1 VADQKSQDIYPPTE
15 ELDPMALDLRIKNG
29 TIVDGSGAPRY
40 RGDVGVRDGRIV
52 EVGRVGSVAERT
64 IDADGLIVAPGF
76 VDGHTH
82 MDAQVAWDPIG
93 SCSCWHGVTTVIMGN
108 CGFALAPCKPE
119 EREWF
124 ARCLTA
130 VEDIP
135 TESMMSGID
144 WTWETFPEYL
154 AHVERMP
161 KAINYGAYIGHSALR
176 MYVMGKRAL
185 DQTATPDDLRRME
198 AAVEEAIRAGAM
210 GFSSSR
216 STTHVTPDN
225 TPVPSRIAD
234 WTEVDRLVGVMGR
247 LGSGIFQ
254 VGPDISGGAAQ
265 RAFLARLKR
274 VALESGRPVMFG
286 TIASR
291 QGEDPNPWTY
301 QLDYLDE
308 CAAAGATVWGQS
320 GTRSI
325 NAIFSLK
332 SYLPFDVLPAWRELR
347 RLPLAEQKARLA
359 DPATRKVLVAEEAR
373 MKPRDNVFQGGG
385 AATTDPRRPD
395 YDNLYAMKD
404 VEWNDPTVAEL
415 AAARGQHPV
424 EVMIDLSLANDN
436 QVYVQPIVNERP
448 EQILGMLRH
457 PRTLAT
463 FSDSGAHVCQEM
475 GSSLQTHMLSYWV
488 RARQAFTLEQ
498 AVRKL
503 AHDNAAAWGLADRGV
518 LQPGYRADLVV
529 FDAERVR
536 PAMPT
541 VEADLP
547 GGARRLVQKAEGI
560 AATVVNGEV
569 TLEHGE
575 PTGRRP
581 GVLLRGPGHRA

>member
-1 VADQKSQDIYPPTE
+1 
-15 ELDPMALDLRIKNG
+15 MALDLLIKNG
-29 TIVDGSGAPRY
+29 TVVDGSGAPRY

-52 EVGRVGSVAERT
+52 EVGRVGSLAERT

-108 CGFALAPCKPE
+108 CGFALAPCQPE

-154 AHVERMP
+154 ATVARLP
-161 KAINYGAYIGHSALR
+161 KALNYGAYIGHSALR

-185 DQTATPDDLRRME
+185 DQTATEDDLRRME

-216 STTHVTPDN
+216 STTHVTPDD

-247 LGSGIFQ
+247 MGAGIFQ

-265 RAFLARLKR
+265 RAFLARLKQ
-274 VALESGRPVMFG
+274 VAIESGRPVMFG

-291 QGEDPNPWTY
+291 QGVDPNPWTY

-359 DPATRKVLVAEEAR
+359 DPAVRKALVAEEAR
-373 MKPRDNVFQGGG
+373 MRPRDNVFQGGG

-395 YDNLYAMKD
+395 YDNLYVMKD
-404 VEWNDPTVAEL
+404 VEWNDPTVAQL

-424 EVMIDLSLANDN
+424 EVMIDLSLANDD
-436 QVYVQPIVNERP
+436 QVYVQPLVNERP

-457 PRTLAT
+457 ARTLAT

-488 RARQAFTLEQ
+488 RAKQAFTLEE

-503 AHDNAAAWGLADRGV
+503 AHDNAAAWGLADRGLV
-518 LQPGYRADLVV
+518 KTGYRADLVL
-529 FDAERVR
+529 FDADRVR

-541 VEADLP
+541 VEQDLP

-569 TLEHGE
+569 TLEHGRS
-575 PTGRRP
+575 TGRRP
-581 GVLLRGPGHRA
+581 GVLLRGPGYRG

>member
-1 VADQKSQDIYPPTE
+1 
-15 ELDPMALDLRIKNG
+15 MGLDLLIKNG
-29 TIVDGSGAPRY
+29 IIVDGSGAARY
-40 RGDVGVRDGRIV
+40 RGDVGVRAGRIV
-52 EVGRVGSVAERT
+52 EIGRVGSVAERT
-64 IDADGLIVAPGF
+64 IDAEGLVVAPGF

-154 AHVERMP
+154 LHVDRMP

-185 DQTATPDDLRRME
+185 DQTAAEDDLRRME

-247 LGSGIFQ
+247 LGAGIFQ

-274 VALESGRPVMFG
+274 VALESGRPAMFG

-291 QGEDPNPWTY
+291 QGDDPNPWTY

-436 QVYVQPIVNERP
+436 QVYVQPLVNERP

-457 PRTLAT
+457 SRTLAT

-488 RARQAFTLEQ
+488 RAKQAFTLEQ

-503 AHDNAAAWGLADRGV
+503 SHDNAAAWGLADRG
-518 LQPGYRADLVV
+518 LLKLGYRADLVV

-560 AATVVNGEV
+560 AATIVDGEV
-569 TLEHGE
+569 TLENGT
-575 PTGRRP
+575 PTGRLP
-581 GVLLRGPGHRA
+581 GVLLRGPAAGR